1 MKQQEREKAVRTER
15 MQQANP
21 AQKNLMN
28 QLGHMKFQVPAG
40 GKSIRQ
46 TNFRSQE
53 HTNENSTQE
62 LKPEIMLGKQQVQSK
77 RKSKC
82 LPTESQASL
91 VEHLKFTASQQS
103 FGLNQLMK
111 QNMTNAN

>member
-62 LKPEIMLGKQQVQSK
+62 LKPEIMLGKHVQRK

-111 QNMTNAN
+111 QSMPNAN